1 MEAEI
6 TILIADDHP
15 VFLKG
20 LKQIVEA
27 EQGLRVIAEAQDGA
41 SAFDSIKQLRPAIA
55 VLDVNMPKMDGFDV
69 LRKIQSELLTEIA
82 IIFLTMYKDE
92 HIFNEAMDLGARGY
106 ILKSS
111 ALDDIVS
118 SIQAVAAGEYYIS
131 PVLAS
136 YLLKRRE
143 RTGNLQKH
151 KPSINDLTPMELRVL
166 KLIAE
171 SKTSKAIA
179 AELFI
184 SYRTVENHRA
194 NICQKL
200 GLHGTNSLIKF
211 ALEHKSQIV

>member
-1 MEAEI
+1 MESEI
-6 TILIADDHP
+6 TVLIADDHP

-20 LKQIVEA
+20 LKQIIEA
-27 EQGLRVIAEAQDGA
+27 EKGLKVIAEAQDGA
-41 SAFDSIKQLRPAIA
+41 AAFEHIKQLRPDIA
-55 VLDVNMPKMDGFDV
+55 VLDVNMPRMDGFDV
-69 LRKIQSELLTEIA
+69 LRKIQKERLEPIS

-92 HIFNEAMDLGARGY
+92 HILNEAMDLGAKGY

-118 SIQAVAAGEYYIS
+118 SIQAVAADEYYIS
-131 PVLAS
+131 PVLATF
-136 YLLKRRE
+136 LLKRRE
-143 RTGNLQKH
+143 RTGLLQKH
-151 KPSINDLTPMELRVL
+151 KPSINDLTPMELRIL

-179 AELFI
+179 SELFI

>member
-69 LRKIQSELLTEIA
+69 LRKIQSERLTEIA

-143 RTGNLQKH
+143 RTGNLKKH
-151 KPSINDLTPMELRVL
+151 KPSINDLTPMELRIL